1 MSNGVRQGGVLSPI
15 LFTVYVD
22 ELLQRLSSLDIG
34 CHVGHQYV
42 GSLCYADDI
51 ALLAPSPSAL
61 RILLKECELFAADHN
76 LTFNAAKTQLIC
88 FRSSPKVKCVGKFL
102 FSGQPLVFSDTVTH
116 LGHVLH
122 CSLDDSEDIKRATL
136 EMCKKA
142 NIVLSTFSSCD
153 PQVKTILFSSHCLS
167 LYGGA
172 LWDISCSQL
181 NSLEVAFNNILR
193 RIWKLPKNC
202 HTRILH
208 KVAHLES
215 LFNRVL
221 HLTDQFSEKG
231 LKSNSSLISES
242 FMLFYNNVFTPTG
255 SNRYCDR
262 GKYVKF
268 YYQEDL
274 VCADFVR
281 RLRINNSFR
290 DPDTESMISTIC
302 CN

>member
-1 MSNGVRQGGVLSPI
+1 MI
-15 LFTVYVD
+15 LACKTVYYSC
-22 ELLQRLSSLDIG
+22 LAWLQDFQEIMQVSACKILARSCMIVATSLAICKIFEQAYKIFWQD
-34 CHVGHQYV
+34 V
-42 GSLCYADDI
+42 SD
-51 ALLAPSPSAL
+51 
-61 RILLKECELFAADHN
+61 FAASQP
-76 LTFNAAKTQLIC
+76 A
-88 FRSSPKVKCVGKFL
+88 SFL
-102 FSGQPLVFSDTVTH
+102 QEPYVW
-116 LGHVLH
+116 
-122 CSLDDSEDIKRATL
+122 DDSEDIKRATL

-274 VCADFVR
+274 VRVDFVR

-290 DPDTESMISTIC
+290 DPDTESMIITIC